1 MKGIRK
7 LFLGLILLTLF
18 GVGFK
23 VEAKAADLK
32 LKIVQLNADDSAG
45 NKKGDILVQFNNND
59 MSTDVYPVS
68 TNSATDPTDPD
79 DANNTVYTYT
89 YSIKSEDGTDIKTG
103 ITLTLTHVKN
113 GTPTYYYKANGGAWT
128 PITTFPINV
137 YKFTAADLAAM
148 DPKIT
153 GSGDT
158 QTGKFVIY
166 NLTGS
171 KSGAATSLS
180 PTSTLDTS
188 EITIKKYKL
197 TLSTKYRVDGTEQEW
212 PEGCK
217 EYTLSPASPV
227 YLYEGQTQ
235 AVSVSEPGPGKGYKV
250 EQWKAGSA
258 VLPGTGYSNTATM
271 GTEPLDVICY
281 FTKISNALQVPD
293 LANNTYKIIKNKESK
308 PKSYTVTGYAPGD
321 IKKIL
326 IDGTALAD
334 TDWSNDTLTQKLT
347 FKAPS
352 TTGAHKLTVKMDD
365 GQTYDFTITVVG
377 EVTFSLNSSYTV
389 GLDSDLTITPTYS
402 VEPTNVAYAGETGYG
417 DYFTLTEDSPKVKVH
432 GKKATSSG
440 YKVTATATFPAVDG
454 YDGTALKATTTIKV
468 ESLQIKDA
476 IYVSKDKKV
485 TLSDF
490 IKSGSAS
497 MEVNSITNNA
507 ESYIELNKTSGA
519 CKDITIKGKSS
530 GTKDDSLIIDGEK
543 IDVTVY
549 PEPKLSVETTGAGSS
564 YKQTYTVKMPK
575 GVYHDA
581 KDDGWWIE
589 SLSKAKL
596 VFKASSNSDKTRE
609 VTVDNFSDSNSSDE
623 KLMKKATKELK
634 TSDLNVIFRD
644 LCKNDSDTISVIA
657 YPYNTNKDKIDTEI
671 ASEKKEFTVYKITM
685 DTSGGANYTVN
696 GESVSDYFY
705 GIDGVTYEIKSSGK
719 TANAK
724 LNKDTSSSEFGSGE
738 TIQYKVAGAR
748 TLKAVYG
755 GGSNNEGGG
764 GNMDDYDDVP
774 KTGES
779 KADIWI
785 LWSVL
790 FIAILGAGF
799 MIWKRFGL
807 VRAIAAAEE
816 EYAIAEEE
824 ERIETEKK
832 EKEDKLNM
840 LKDLRN
846 L

>member
-23 VEAKAADLK
+23 VEAKAAADPLNLK
-32 LKIVQLNADDSAG
+32 VVQKTG
-45 NKKGDILVQFNNND
+45 GDIVIRFTGP
-59 MSTDVYPVS
+59 TDRTAAGTVYPINTDNTNPATFTYKYKVVS
-68 TNSATDPTDPD
+68 GST
-79 DANNTVYTYT
+79 TV
-89 YSIKSEDGTDIKTG
+89 KTG
-103 ITLTLTHVKN
+103 TLALKHTQGGTPEYQYIIDGGTPQADTSIQIDIPLPKTSLPDSIFGDTGDSNVKATVLTVEMN
-113 GTPTYYYKANGGAWT
+113 GTATVTGTCSNATEYA
-128 PITTFPINV
+128 TTIPDNTTTINK
-137 YKFTAADLAAM
+137 YKFTVTPKYDKGSFPAEAAT
-148 DPKIT
+148 PEIT
-153 GSGDT
+153 ATPEYAFEGDT
-158 QTGKFVIY
+158 
-166 NLTGS
+166 LT
-171 KSGAATSLS
+171 ATIVK
-180 PTSTLDTS
+180 T
-188 EITIKKYKL
+188 
-197 TLSTKYRVDGTEQEW
+197 
-212 PEGCK
+212 
-217 EYTLSPASPV
+217 
-227 YLYEGQTQ
+227 
-235 AVSVSEPGPGKGYKV
+235 PGKGYKFSS
-250 EQWKAGSA
+250 WKDGIES
-258 VLPGTGYSNTATM
+258 PTGNPTQTFTM
-271 GTEPLDVICY
+271 GTSAKNVDCI
-281 FTKISNALQVPD
+281 FTKDTAAVSIVDLNGKNFLKGVTSNE
-293 LANNTYKIIKNKESK
+293 K
-308 PKSYTVTGYAPGD
+308 TVNLTGYTYSD
-321 IKKIL
+321 IKEVWIN
-326 IDGTALAD
+326 GTKLAD
-334 TDWSNDTLTQKLT
+334 TDVSVIPGTPAKLK
-347 FKAPS
+347 FKVPS
-352 TTGAHKLTVKMDD
+352 TTGKDQTFALKMSD
-365 GQTYDFTITVVG
+365 GQVYDDYKINIVPEPTITVPTSYSIGVG
-377 EVTFSLNSSYTV
+377 DTA
-389 GLDSDLTITPTYS
+389 TITPTCS
-402 VEPTNVAYAGETGYG
+402 VTPTSVGFKGETGYEP
-417 DYFTLTEDSPKVKVH
+417 YFSLSETAGTITGVKTAD
-432 GKKATSSG
+432 KG
-440 YKVTATATFPAVDG
+440 YKVKATAALPVIEG
-454 YDGTALKATTTIKV
+454 YTGETTIAAETTVYV
-468 ESLQIKDA
+468 ETVKFKDA
-476 IYVSKDKKV
+476 IYVNKDKKV

-490 IKSGSAS
+490 LKSGSAS
-497 MEVNSITNNA
+497 TTISTLTNNA
-507 ESYIELNKTSGA
+507 DSYIEVSGYPGKA
-519 CKDITIKGKSS
+519 SDITVKGKSS
-530 GTKDDSLIIDGEK
+530 GTKDDSLVIGTDK
-543 IDVTVY
+543 LDVTVY

-575 GVYHDA
+575 GVYHGK

-589 SLSKAKL
+589 SVSKAKL

-609 VTVDNFSDSNSSDE
+609 VTVDSFSDSSSSDE
-623 KLMKKATKELK
+623 KLLKKATKELK

-696 GESVSDYFY
+696 GETVSDYFY